1 MKNLPISSKL
11 EEKIYDLTVDEG
23 SFSQIIT
30 YFPLRDKEKKEIL
43 RAAGKTSK
51 SSIKFKS
58 IFSDEISD
66 LKWENSKEQ
75 IKKKFQDELVDID

>member
-1 MKNLPISSKL
+1 MKNLAISSKL
-11 EEKIYDLTVDEG
+11 EEKIYDLKVDEG
-23 SFSQIIT
+23 SVSQIIT
-30 YFPLRDKEKKEIL
+30 YFPLRDTEKKEIF
-43 RAAGKTSK
+43 RAVGKTSK

-75 IKKKFQDELVDID
+75 IKKKFHDELVDID